1 MHVNIPDC
9 SRQVSTA
16 TDLGRGVCACS
27 GSSRRRCCGTAV
39 AVRCASSFCL
49 QAAQLLV
56 DGGRA
61 AGLRQLLQP
70 RRGNC
75 IAQCRV
81 RGGHT
86 AVYPKQVP
94 CNSQRHLLRDDMTKY
109 LKRTELQ

>member
-70 RRGNC
+70 RRD
-75 IAQCRV
+75 QS
-81 RGGHT
+81 RGLGPWSLGGSSFT
-86 AVYPKQVP
+86 LLSKNLLSVSSLAVLNNMVSFY
-94 CNSQRHLLRDDMTKY
+94 
-109 LKRTELQ
+109 